1 MAQPAQATGMATVLL
16 IGTTGAGKSTLA
28 NLLVHGECEREEPG
42 HDFTVGHGPDA
53 ETTELK
59 AMTSQIGGRS
69 FQVLIDT
76 Y

>member
-28 NLLVHGECEREEPG
+28 NLLVHGQSELEEPG
-42 HDFTVGHGPDA
+42 RGFTVGHGPDA
-53 ETTELK
+53 QTAGLK
-59 AMTSQIGGRS
+59 AMTRQTGARGL
-69 FQVLIDT
+69 QVLIDT